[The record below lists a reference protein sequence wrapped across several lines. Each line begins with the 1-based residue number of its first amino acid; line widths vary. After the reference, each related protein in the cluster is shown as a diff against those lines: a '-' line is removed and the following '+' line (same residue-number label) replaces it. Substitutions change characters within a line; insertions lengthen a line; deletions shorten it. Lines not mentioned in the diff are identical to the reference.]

1 MKVLHLSTY
10 DIRGGAARSAFRFHQ
25 GMLTSG
31 IESHMLV
38 RSKWGHGTNV
48 HAFSNLD
55 SVHSRIRRRFEYWLL
70 QQRLKKHIK
79 PTHCGYDPFTVD
91 LTNCGIKCAE
101 DFDILNLHWVS
112 GFVNPS
118 QFFQTNQKIPI
129 VWRFSDLNPMTGGC
143 HYDSGCG
150 KYLERC
156 RRCPQLASSSEKDI
170 SYEIWE
176 RKRKTFRSLPI
187 ENLFLVAQSN
197 WMAEQ
202 MQCSPLFG
210 RFPVKVIANGVDT
223 DVYRPTAR
231 PGLRTALGIPEGDN
245 VVLFVATSTKS
256 RRKGFSVLLEALSQI
271 DKNFWLL
278 SVGGDEP
285 LGLQRHRHLWL
296 GKIDNDHVLSAVYN
310 AADIFVLPS
319 LQDNLPNTAL
329 EAFACGTPVVGFN
342 SGGIS
347 DIVEQGVSGYLVA
360 TRDIKGLVESVE
372 VLLRDRVALHAMRKA
387 CRKRAV
393 EDFNLPTQVGIF
405 KEFYEEIFSNRESLN
420 VKHNKRY

>member
-38 RSKWGHGTNV
+38 RSKWGHGANV
-48 HAFSNLD
+48 HAFSNVD
-55 SVHSRIRRRFEYWLL
+55 SVSSRIRRRFVYWLL
-70 QQRLKKHIK
+70 QQRFQKQVKQA
-79 PTHCGYDPFTVD
+79 PRGFDPFTID
-91 LTNCGIKCAE
+91 LTDCGIKCAG
-101 DFDILNLHWVS
+101 DVDIINLHWVA
-112 GFVNPS
+112 GFVNPAL
-118 QFFQTNQKIPI
+118 FFQMNPTVPI

-156 RRCPQLASSSEKDI
+156 RQCPQLGSSSEEDI

-176 RKRKTFRSLPI
+176 RKRKAFARIPVG
-187 ENLFLVAQSN
+187 NLFLVAQSN

-202 MQCSPLFG
+202 MRRSPLFG
-210 RFPVKVIANGVDT
+210 RFPVRVIANGVDT
-223 DVYRPTAR
+223 EVYRPTAR
-231 PGLRTALGIPEGDN
+231 PGLRTALGIPEEDN
-245 VVLFVATSTKS
+245 VVLFVATSTKT
-256 RRKGFSVLLEALSQI
+256 RRKGFSVLLEALSQV
-271 DKNFWLL
+271 DKNVWLL

-285 LGLQRHRHLWL
+285 LGLQRHRHIWL

-347 DIVEQGVSGYLVA
+347 DIVEQGVTGRLVA
-360 TRDIKGLVESVE
+360 TRDISGLVESIG
-372 VLLRDRVALHAMRKA
+372 VLLRDRVELDAMRKA

-393 EDFNLPTQVGIF
+393 EGFHLATQVGIF
-405 KEFYEEIFSNRESLN
+405 KEFYGKILN
-420 VKHNKRY
+420 ERT